1 MKIKSLGTCLGI
13 SVGILSAFNLL
24 AQNLVK
30 NPEMKEGAIMA
41 TDFNKIS
48 LASGW
53 SSATSGTVDLF
64 SKSASKDKN
73 GIPENRQGIQEA
85 PGSNNYAGLIPFW
98 EPKEK
103 AGYTEYLQAEL
114 STTLEAGKEYT
125 VKFKVSLSEKS
136 TRAVKGLA
144 AHLSKS
150 KVFMPHKTY
159 LTKTPQVKSLDFV
172 TDTEKWTEISG
183 KIKAEGGE
191 QYVVIGL
198 FANSFPN
205 EPFFQSVGKELDYK
219 ENRAY
224 YFVTDVIVEEF
235 KELDTDKDG
244 IVDSK
249 DTCPTVAG
257 IASFAGCPDTDG
269 DGVKDSEDV
278 CPKVAGLTAFAGC
291 PDTDGDGVPDTKDK
305 CPTVAGVAE
314 DKGCPKVDEAI
325 MKKAEKSA
333 KGVYFETAKDVIKKE
348 SIDDMDVLASIL
360 KADESL
366 DCIIEGHTDNAGKPE
381 NNLVLSQKRADACK
395 VYLVNK
401 GIAYERLTAKG
412 FGDTVPV
419 DDNKTTV
426 GKAKNRRVEFK
437 LIH

>member
-1 MKIKSLGTCLGI
+1 MKIKSLCTCLGI
-13 SVGILSAFNLL
+13 GTGILSVLNLS
-24 AQNLVK
+24 AQNFVK
-30 NPEMKEGAIMA
+30 NPEMKEGAVLA

-73 GIPENRQGIQEA
+73 GIPENRQGTQEA
-85 PGSNNYAGLIPFW
+85 IGANNYAGVIAYW

-114 STTLEAGKEYT
+114 SNTLEAGKEYT

-159 LTKTPQVKSLDFV
+159 LAKTPQVKSLDFV

-191 QYVVIGL
+191 QYVVIGV

-224 YFVTDVIVEEF
+224 YFVTEVSVEEF

-249 DTCPTVAG
+249 DSCPT
-257 IASFAGCPDTDG
+257 
-269 DGVKDSEDV
+269 
-278 CPKVAGLTAFAGC
+278 VAGLTAFAGC
-291 PDTDGDGVPDTKDK
+291 PDTDGDGLADKDDACPNVAGLTALAGCPDTDGDGITDLKDK

-314 DKGCPKVDEAI
+314 EKGCPKVDEAI
-325 MKKAEKSA
+325 MKKAAKSA
-333 KGVYFETAKDVIKKE
+333 KGVYFESAKDVIKKE

-366 DCIIEGHTDNAGKPE
+366 DCTIEGHTDNAGKPE

-395 VYLVNK
+395 IYLVNK
-401 GIAYERLTAKG
+401 GIAGERLTSKG

-419 DDNKTTV
+419 ADNKTTA
-426 GKAKNRRVEFK
+426 GKAQNRRVEFK

>member
-1 MKIKSLGTCLGI
+1 MKFKSFSICMGI
-13 SVGILSAFNLL
+13 SASVFSALNLS

-30 NPEMKEGAIMA
+30 NPEMKEGAVFA

-73 GIPENRQGIQEA
+73 GIPENRQGVQEA
-85 PGSNNYAGLIPFW
+85 NGTSNYAGVIAYW
-98 EPKEK
+98 DPKEK

-114 STTLEAGKEYT
+114 SKTLESGKEYT

-136 TRAVKGLA
+136 TRAVKGLS

-150 KVFMPHKTY
+150 KVYMPHKTY
-159 LTKTPQVKSLDFV
+159 LAKTPQVKSIDFV

-191 QYVVIGL
+191 QFVVIGL

-205 EPFFQSVGKELDYK
+205 EPFFQSVGKDLTFK

-224 YFVTDVIVEEF
+224 YFVSDVVVEEF

-249 DTCPTVAG
+249 DSCPTVAG
-257 IASFAGCPDTDG
+257 IATFAGCPDTDG
-269 DGVKDSEDV
+269 DGIADKDDA

-291 PDTDGDGVPDTKDK
+291 PDTDGDGVPDSKDK

-325 MKKAEKSA
+325 MKKAAKSA

-360 KADESL
+360 NSDGSL
-366 DCIIEGHTDNAGKPE
+366 NCNIEGHTDNAGKPE
-381 NNLVLSQKRADACK
+381 NNLLLSQKRADACK
-395 VYLVNK
+395 TYLVSK
-401 GIAYERLTAKG
+401 GIATERLTAKG

-419 DDNKTTV
+419 DDNKTTA
-426 GKAKNRRVEFK
+426 GKANNRRVEFK